1 MKRQINGKDIVEDLR
16 SGNSDSELM
25 EKYDLSPNA
34 LQTIFQKLVAC
45 EAISK
50 PELCDRSSLFRERAD
65 QISARR
71 FPRAD
76 LTIHI
81 PIYDLQDSATGILR
95 DISETGLRVA
105 GIESSVGQLKTF
117 QIPIDT
123 FMQADPL
130 LVVAE
135 CKWAKTKGKNSR
147 YPVAG
152 FEIMDL
158 SENDRKSIRE
168 FIKLLLLNKS
178 GEWQTL
184 A

>member
-1 MKRQINGKDIVEDLR
+1 VKRQINGKDIVDDLR
-16 SGNSDSELM
+16 SGNTDSELM
-25 EKYDLSPNA
+25 EKYGLSPRA
-34 LQTIFQKLVAC
+34 LQAIFQKLVAC
-45 EAISK
+45 KAISK
-50 PELCDRSSLFRERAD
+50 AELCDRSPLYRERAD

-71 FPRAD
+71 VPRAD
-76 LTIHI
+76 LTIRI
-81 PIYDLQDSATGILR
+81 PIYDLQASATGILR

-105 GIESSVGQLKTF
+105 GIESSIGQLKTF

-135 CKWAKTKGKNSR
+135 CKWVKTKGKNSR

-158 SENDRKSIRE
+158 SEKDRKSIRE

>member
-1 MKRQINGKDIVEDLR
+1 MKRQINAKEIVDDLR
-16 SGNSDSELM
+16 SGNTDSELM
-25 EKYDLSPNA
+25 EKYELSSTA
-34 LQTIFQKLVAC
+34 LQKICRKLVAC
-45 EAISK
+45 QAISHL
-50 PELCDRSSLFRERAD
+50 ELCERSPLYRERAD

-71 FPRAD
+71 CPRAD

-81 PIYDLQDSATGILR
+81 PIYDLETSATGLLR
-95 DISETGLRVA
+95 DISEIGLRVA
-105 GIESSVGQLKTF
+105 GIESSVGQSRTF

-130 LVVAE
+130 LVVAR
-135 CKWAKTKGKNSR
+135 CKWVKTRGKSRR

-158 SENDRKSIRE
+158 SEKDRNSTRE
-168 FIKLLLLNKS
+168 FIKLLLLSKS